1 MNVSNLFRSRQCHYL
16 TNITLCADLLLILV
30 SVLLF
35 AACGTLT
42 RWPATALHCDNDD
55 LCHAVQEA
63 RIVCRDSVLAA
74 LRATNIETWHQNCG
88 CTILSDT
95 YSPSA
100 IAINYDPI
108 IEIVDR
114 DATRRLVACFANT
127 HAVILSPL
135 EMTDDAVADANC
147 RRAIRSS
154 CAPLLTAIAAASKN
168 PSY

>member
-1 MNVSNLFRSRQCHYL
+1 MPSRIDL
-16 TNITLCADLLLILV
+16 TNTTLYADLLLILA

-42 RWPATALHCDNDD
+42 RWPSTALHCDNDD

-74 LRATNIETWHQNCG
+74 LRGTKVETWHQKCA
-88 CTILSDT
+88 CTIIGDT

-100 IAINYDPI
+100 IAINHDPI

-135 EMTDDAVADANC
+135 ETADDVAADANC
-147 RRAIRSS
+147 RRTIRSS

-168 PSY
+168 PSH